1 MSDDLDGVVRYG
13 YEVGHLS
20 RSPRAGWQLAG
31 IANPES
37 VAEHSQRVG
46 VLAYLIAALE
56 GCDAERAAVLGLFHD
71 VPETRTTDLH
81 SVAKRHVDAQDA
93 VEVARVQTEGMPP
106 RLAERIVGIIGEV
119 EAKGTAES
127 VCSKDADKLDCLLRA
142 REYQEQQGA
151 RMVGPWVQNMLAGM
165 RTATGRD
172 LAERAVEASPG
183 EWFHDIASAYGLPA
197 AP

>member
-46 VLAYLIAALE
+46 VLAYLIASLE
-56 GCDAERAAVLGLFHD
+56 GCNAERAAVLGLFHD
-71 VPETRTTDLH
+71 VPETRTTDLDA
-81 SVAKRHVDAQDA
+81 VAEGHVARQDA
-93 VEVARVQTEGMPP
+93 VDVARVQTEGMPP
-106 RLAERIVGIIGEV
+106 HLAERIVGIIDEV
-119 EAKGTAES
+119 EAKASRES

-151 RMVGPWVQNMLAGM
+151 RLVGPWVDNMLAGM
-165 RTATGRD
+165 RTASGRD
-172 LAERAVEASPG
+172 LASRAVDASPG
-183 EWFHDIASAYGLPA
+183 EWFREIASAYGLPS
-197 AP
+197 